1 MRMTSSIAALA
12 SLVLVASCTEPVEDR
27 PDPEETMMPVEPNG
41 GIGDGATP
49 LPELLGTT
57 IPEALHGRWGLVPAD
72 CTSTRGD
79 AKGLITI
86 DAERIEFYESR
97 AVVDEIEEQDPGMI
111 RARFAFTGEGQE
123 WTRDIEWR
131 LSEGGATLT
140 RSESGED
147 ALEEP
152 LSYTKCETEGE

>member
-12 SLVLVASCTEPVEDR
+12 SLALVAACTEPVEDR
-27 PDPEETMMPVEPNG
+27 PEQQETMMPVEPDG
-41 GIGDGATP
+41 GMGDGATP
-49 LPELLGTT
+49 LPELLGTA

-86 DAERIEFYESR
+86 DAEQIEFYESR
-97 AVVDEIEEQDPGMI
+97 AVVEEIEEQDTGMI

-123 WTRDIEWR
+123 WTRTIEWR
-131 LSEGGATLT
+131 MSEDGAKLM
-140 RSESGED
+140 RSETGED
-147 ALEEP
+147 ALVEP
-152 LSYTKCETEGE
+152 VSYTKCETEGE

>member
-12 SLVLVASCTEPVEDR
+12 SLALVAACTEPVEDK
-27 PDPEETMMPVEPNG
+27 PDPEETMMPVEPDG

-49 LPELLGTT
+49 LPELLGTE
-57 IPEALHGRWGLVPAD
+57 IPQALHGRWGLVPAD
-72 CTSTRGD
+72 CTSARGD

-97 AVVDEIEEQDPGMI
+97 AVVGEIEDQDTGMI

-131 LSEGGATLT
+131 LSEGGAKLT
-140 RSESGED
+140 RSETGED
-147 ALEEP
+147 ALAEP
-152 LSYTKCETEGE
+152 LSYTKCDTEGE